1 MGLKTKII
9 NFQEI
14 LIDVI
19 NRWWRPIGCLTL
31 VGGAFVNTVLLPL
44 QKGLGIDLP
53 GFALVVASFAPIV
66 AIRTWEKLKTD
77 PSPVIDTPGATDNT
91 TP

>member
-1 MGLKTKII
+1 MDFKSKLI

-14 LIDVI
+14 LICVV
-19 NRWWRPIGCLTL
+19 NKWWRPLGCLTL
-31 VGGAFVNTVLLPL
+31 VGGAFVNTVFLPL
-44 QKGLGIDLP
+44 HKGVGVDLP

-77 PSPVIDTPGATDNT
+77 NTSP
-91 TP
+91 